1 METTTNTISPAAS
14 FVYEFAVLVRDRG
27 AQSGWS
33 LFETYTQQM
42 TEFDASYHAWRKQG
56 LTGRLVVYKKKP

>member
-14 FVYEFAVLVRDRG
+14 FVYEFSVLVRDRR
-27 AQSGWS
+27 AASGWS

-42 TEFDASYHAWRKQG
+42 TEYHATYHAWMKQR
-56 LTGRLVVYKKKP
+56 LTGRLVIYKKKP